1 MDRGF
6 DCAAPLTAGQ
16 AAAMVSAGY
25 AFAGRYLVPARGS
38 LKWKALTAEEAR
50 AVSGAGL
57 GLLCVWETAA
67 DRALGGSDAG
77 TADGRQARELA
88 ESLGMPESGAV
99 YFAVDFDARDGQLDA
114 VERYLKAAAAALGP
128 YRAGA
133 YGSFTVVEEMYA
145 RRACDLFWQCAAWS
159 GGRRSAR
166 AQVYQ
171 SGAQRMLEGILADPD
186 ECGDTAAAGIW
197 SYPLSGGEGGA
208 GSSGEDSKDGAG
220 TADGSGNGTGT
231 GAESSSGT
239 GSGNGSVSGSAA
251 SGAEGLTGEE
261 IWRRLTEYLAS
272 RPVPEWA
279 RCELAA
285 AVALGITDGQRP
297 TEPVPRYQAAIMA
310 KRAAEAKTRS
320 AGE

>member
-16 AAAMVSAGY
+16 AAAMASAGY

-57 GLLCVWETAA
+57 GLLCVWETTA

-197 SYPLSGGEGGA
+197 SYPLYAGDGGA
-208 GSSGEDSKDGAG
+208 GVSGEAGKDGAG
-220 TADGSGNGTGT
+220 SNTGSGNGTGT

-239 GSGNGSVSGSAA
+239 GSGNGSVSGAD
-251 SGAEGLTGEE
+251 GLTGEE

-310 KRAAEAKTRS
+310 KRAAEAKTCS